1 MLTRNPLLIPCL
13 TEKYWITFTE
23 RNGKFLARALA
34 LVRKNKPP
42 RPLPR
47 IDGLDR
53 TALLKMETENVT
65 QCVAYARDGL
75 GLRVA

>member
-13 TEKYWITFTE
+13 TEKYWVTFTE

-34 LVRKNKPP
+34 LARKNKPP
-42 RPLPR
+42 KPLPR

-65 QCVAYARDGL
+65 QCVAYARDSL
-75 GLRVA
+75 GLRVT